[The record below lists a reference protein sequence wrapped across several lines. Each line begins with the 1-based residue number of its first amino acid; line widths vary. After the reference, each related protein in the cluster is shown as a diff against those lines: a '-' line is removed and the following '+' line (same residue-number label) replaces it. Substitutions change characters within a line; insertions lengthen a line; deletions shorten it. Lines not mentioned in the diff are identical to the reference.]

1 MKSGNSVWST
11 ETSNP
16 ALSWWIQISM
26 PSSEISAWPGLWTM
40 SWAHKQ
46 SSWLAPWATS
56 PQNVWPP
63 ARPAGNPMCT
73 ALALSPLRSYVEEG
87 QLSQGARAE
96 PSKTRLVEWVWSLYG
111 KGQLLEAVDKGLSME
126 FDQRQMECLMTVG
139 LWSCQW
145 TRGCLW
151 LEAVYKVLSMEFDQ
165 RQMECLMTVGLWCC
179 HADSTHRPSTRQVI
193 NVLSFEA
200 PPPNLPMTMPV
211 PMYFAPPMHMCKF
224 SYTSSAT
231 PTDSQWHQSGCS
243 CNTCTSDSSMS
254 LGSSK
259 ALLKLP
265 KPDVWYLIVF
275 QL

>member
-1 MKSGNSVWST
+1 MD
-11 ETSNP
+11 SNFNAKLRDFGLARLVDHELGSQTIVLAGTMGYLSP
-16 ALSWWIQISM
+16 ECVTTGKASRESDVYSFGVVAL
-26 PSSEISAWPGLWTM
+26 EIICGR
-40 SWAHKQ
+40 
-46 SSWLAPWATS
+46 
-56 PQNVWPP
+56 
-63 ARPAGNPMCT
+63 RPAEP
-73 ALALSPLRSYVEEG
+73 
-87 QLSQGARAE
+87 RAE
-96 PSKTRLVEWVWSLYG
+96 PSKTRLVEWVWRLYG